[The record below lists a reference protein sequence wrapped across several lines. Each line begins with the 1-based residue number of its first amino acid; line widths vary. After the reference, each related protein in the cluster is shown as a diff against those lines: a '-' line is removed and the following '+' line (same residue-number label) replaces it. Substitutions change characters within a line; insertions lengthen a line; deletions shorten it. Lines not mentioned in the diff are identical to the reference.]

1 MTLPRHKKIILAST
15 ALSALLLTAACGS
28 GDDTTSSSS
37 TTSTSAPAASDDS
50 ETSTD
55 DSGSSSSSYQ
65 AGDYEAEGS
74 YSNPGGQ
81 SSVKVSLTLES
92 DGTISAVEV
101 EPEASGTSRQYQ
113 EKFVS
118 GISAEVVGKS
128 IDDLNVG
135 KVAGSSL
142 TSGGFNAAVETIKD
156 EAQA

>member
-28 GDDTTSSSS
+28 GDDTASSST
-37 TTSTSAPAASDDS
+37 TTSTSAPAASDDT
-50 ETSTD
+50 ETSTED
-55 DSGSSSSSYQ
+55 TSSSSSYK

-74 YSNPGGQ
+74 YQNPGGE

-92 DGTISAVEV
+92 DGTISAVDV
-101 EPEASGTSRQYQ
+101 TPEASGTSRQYQ

-118 GISAEVVGKS
+118 GISAEVKGKS